1 MPPHLPWRPAATER
15 RLSLV
20 RRSSSLLVRRSAR
33 SYLSLPGMV
42 GKSSRSE
49 RFSDHQGLEVLGFT
63 TGWTQSEAPKCRE
76 RIRSCRKSPKRK
88 KEGGAPPRCRHKC
101 RSERPGYFF
110 VGLNIP
116 AATRVT
122 KRRGTRRSPCAPK

>member
-1 MPPHLPWRPAATER
+1 MPPHPPWRPAATER

-49 RFSDHQGLEVLGFT
+49 RFSDHQAWKFLVSQQVGRGPRLPSVGKESEVAAKAAKEERKEVLRPDDAT
-63 TGWTQSEAPKCRE
+63 NTV
-76 RIRSCRKSPKRK
+76 RKGLAIFSP
-88 KEGGAPPRCRHKC
+88 A
-101 RSERPGYFF
+101 
-110 VGLNIP
+110 
-116 AATRVT
+116 
-122 KRRGTRRSPCAPK
+122 

>member
-1 MPPHLPWRPAATER
+1 MPPHRPWRPAATER

-49 RFSDHQGLEVLGFT
+49 RFSRHQAWKFLVSQQVRRGSRLPRVGKESEVAAKDAK
-63 TGWTQSEAPKCRE
+63 E
-76 RIRSCRKSPKRK
+76 KRK
-88 KEGGAPPRCRHKC
+88 DVL
-101 RSERPGYFF
+101 RPDGVTNA
-110 VGLNIP
+110 VGKGLAIFSP
-116 AATRVT
+116 A
-122 KRRGTRRSPCAPK
+122 